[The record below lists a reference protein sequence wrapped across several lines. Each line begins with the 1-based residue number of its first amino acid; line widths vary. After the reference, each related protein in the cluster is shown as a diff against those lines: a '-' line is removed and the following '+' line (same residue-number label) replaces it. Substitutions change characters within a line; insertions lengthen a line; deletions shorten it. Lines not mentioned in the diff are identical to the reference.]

1 MEEKVLVVLD
11 KNAKPVWNCN
21 DFLKNRDYETKFM
34 EKNEM
39 GNFLKQKENSRRAI
53 AIVTNSIEFFHEI
66 MKEFLKELYVLIL
79 VNDEQFKSELGSRNG
94 IKDYTPLPDLF
105 TRTLDF
111 SPELKKKLSVP
122 A

>member
-53 AIVTNSIEFFHEI
+53 AIVT
-66 MKEFLKELYVLIL
+66 KFL
-79 VNDEQFKSELGSRNG
+79 SE
-94 IKDYTPLPDLF
+94 
-105 TRTLDF
+105 
-111 SPELKKKLSVP
+111 P
-122 A
+122 ADMDINAAIIRR